1 VLNADTAGFFRTG
14 INKMFFCTICTV
26 SAMPVRADSSSS
38 QPDAEACHRTAKQPR
53 RQPVAAV
60 GLAKHPHLALQCKN
74 KAFRSS
80 SLTSASV
87 LPVLWEGVPVSSVIC
102 AIPPCQRQARR
113 SSKGGTSP
121 WQHSTSYL
129 RGLAQRYAGRPAVA
143 CILHPASSIHLFILL
158 PCAWHGTALP
168 PMPACS
174 HGKLC
179 RRTDERLD

>member
-1 VLNADTAGFFRTG
+1 MLNADTAGFFRTG

-129 RGLAQRYAGRPAVA
+129 RGLAQRYAGRA
-143 CILHPASSIHLFILL
+143 CSGLHPASCIQHPSVHLVS
-158 PCAWHGTALP
+158 AWHGTALP

>member
-1 VLNADTAGFFRTG
+1 MQTQLVCFERGSAKCFSAQSVPCLQCRCVPTAAVPSQAPTPAIAPPNSRDTSP
-14 INKMFFCTICTV
+14 C
-26 SAMPVRADSSSS
+26 
-38 QPDAEACHRTAKQPR
+38 
-53 RQPVAAV
+53 AAV

>member
-1 VLNADTAGFFRTG
+1 MQTQLVCFERGSAKCFSAQSVPCLQCRCVPTAAVPSQAPTPAIAPPNSRDTSP
-14 INKMFFCTICTV
+14 C
-26 SAMPVRADSSSS
+26 
-38 QPDAEACHRTAKQPR
+38 
-53 RQPVAAV
+53 AAV

-129 RGLAQRYAGRPAVA
+129 RGLAQRYAGRA
-143 CILHPASSIHLFILL
+143 CSGLHPASCIQHPSVHLVS
-158 PCAWHGTALP
+158 AWHGTALP